1 MSGAFT
7 EVAVSTPI
15 RVRGTVD
22 VATPTVSISA
32 DTTTAVFKEDAVTY
46 TLTRTGSTAAALPVS
61 VTVTQTKDFLLAADL
76 SKTVTIAA
84 NQSTK
89 TFTVATSSF
98 QHFAAGTKVEAGTLT
113 ATVQDGTDYDL
124 GTTSAVDVAIV
135 IGATVRIEVAS
146 STVGEAAGT
155 LSVKLIART
164 GPGAPQPTSNTS
176 SLTFSSANDTAVN
189 GIDYNFSSAGQQ
201 FFPSEFSMTS
211 GVWQAEESFD
221 LTITNDEDDEDDE
234 SFILK
239 LEYHLGHRN
248 TPLVDASGDSC
259 GDACEVTVTIVD
271 DDGSN
276 PPRLPACPL
285 DRGRKRRRERR
296 PPHVRCHALTSF
308 AAHGEGRLRDYFGRH
323 RHRRRRLLAA
333 RLHPRHSVWRDDH
346 ADGLRAH

>member
-1 MSGAFT
+1 MTGCLALSLKSRSQPQYAY
-7 EVAVSTPI
+7 
-15 RVRGTVD
+15 RGTVD

-46 TLTRTGSTAAALPVS
+46 TLTRTGSTTAALD
-61 VTVTQTKDFLLAADL
+61 VTVALTPTKDFLLAADL
-76 SKTVTIAA
+76 PQTVTIAA
-84 NQSTK
+84 GQSTK
-89 TFTVATSSF
+89 TFTVAASSF
-98 QHFAAGTKVEAGTLT
+98 QHFAAGTKVEGGTLI
-113 ATVQDGTDYDL
+113 AVVEDEDGVGGDYDL
-124 GTTSAVDVAIV
+124 GTTFSVNVAIV

-211 GVWQAEESFD
+211 GVWQAEDSFD

-239 LEYHLGHRN
+239 LEYHLRAPKYPAGGCVRQLLRVRVH
-248 TPLVDASGDSC
+248 GD
-259 GDACEVTVTIVD
+259 GDDRRRRWIQ
-271 DDGSN
+271 
-276 PPRLPACPL
+276 PPRLPARPL
-285 DRGRKRRRERR
+285 DRGRKRRRDRR
-296 PPHVRCHALTSF
+296 PPPVRCHAL
-308 AAHGEGRLRDYFGRH
+308 AILAEHGEGRLRDYFGRH
-323 RHRRRRLLAA
+323 RHRRRGLLCSSH
-333 RLHPRHSVWRDDH
+333 LHPRHSGGR
-346 ADGLRAH
+346 